1 MMKQDRSTQWNKDE
15 ESEWKMGKRQRNVK
29 GKRMKSRYIKSKD
42 VHKER
47 YNGERM
53 ERYEMNG
60 TIQTHVGRQRDN
72 DIEQYQ
78 GRDEM
83 KGKKRKG

>member
-1 MMKQDRSTQWNKDE
+1 
-15 ESEWKMGKRQRNVK
+15 
-29 GKRMKSRYIKSKD
+29 
-42 VHKER
+42 
-47 YNGERM
+47 M

-72 DIEQYQ
+72 DIEEKQEQYQ

>member
-47 YNGERM
+47 YNGE
-53 ERYEMNG
+53 
-60 TIQTHVGRQRDN
+60 Q
-72 DIEQYQ
+72 
-78 GRDEM
+78 
-83 KGKKRKG
+83 